1 MAHSLPML
9 KEHDSVVLTTDVA
22 AEGLKAGDLG
32 VIVYC
37 HRNNEAFEVE
47 FMTLTGRTVAVTTL
61 LSSQVRAIGTSD
73 LPQARTASVA

>member
-1 MAHSLPML
+1 ML

-22 AEGLKAGDLG
+22 AEGLKAGDIG

-47 FMTLTGRTVAVTTL
+47 FMTLAGRTVAVPSL
-61 LSSQVRAIGTSD
+61 LATQVRAIGTSD
-73 LPQARTASVA
+73 VPQARTASVA